1 MNIGSKHAIR
11 FLTLLASIFSAFVF
25 ADFLPYEVRSYS
37 YAVSLSIKETLVFT
51 LPFIVFSI
59 VFQST
64 SKLRGSNAVKVVL
77 LLLTM
82 VMLSNSLSIGVAH
95 LVGKFGAAHLAPNL
109 VYTDALSSEGLVPK
123 FTMQLPS
130 VISSIKAV
138 LLGFICGMVLP
149 RIMGKTSARLSETLA
164 RISVF
169 VLENILVPVLP
180 VFVVGLVFKMQSD
193 NLIGLLLSNAKV
205 ALFLFGIALL
215 HVFLL
220 YMLASGFSVLRA
232 LQKLRDMLPTALFAF
247 TTMSS
252 LITMPVILKAV
263 KKNSNDPELMDIAV
277 PTALNVHLVGDCFF
291 MIVMSI
297 VIALAFNGAEP
308 VSLASYIYFLLYF
321 LISKFAVVAIPGG
334 GIIVMIPIIEQYLNF
349 SPTMLSLIT
358 TLYFVFDPA
367 ITAVNVMGNGA
378 FTMLFS
384 KTYTKLF
391 KKEARETK

>member
-1 MNIGSKHAIR
+1 MNIGSKHALR
-11 FLTLLASIFSAFVF
+11 FLTLLVSIFFAFVF
-25 ADFLPYEVRSYS
+25 ADFLPYEIRSYS
-37 YAVSLSIKETLVFT
+37 YAISLSIKETLVFL

-64 SKLRGSNAVKVVL
+64 SKLRGTNAIKVVL

-82 VMLSNSLSIGVAH
+82 IMLSNSLSIGIAH
-95 LVGKFGAAHLAPNL
+95 TVGQFGAAHLAPNI
-109 VYTDALSSEGLVPK
+109 VYTDTLSADGLVPK
-123 FTMQLPS
+123 FTMKLPS

-138 LLGFICGMVLP
+138 LFGFICGMVLP
-149 RIMGKTSARLSETLA
+149 RIMGEMSTKLSETLA
-164 RISVF
+164 KISVF
-169 VLENILVPVLP
+169 VLENVLVPVLP

-193 NLIGLLLSNAKV
+193 NLIGLLLNNAKV

-215 HVFLL
+215 HVFML

-232 LQKLRDMLPTALFAF
+232 LQKIKDMVPTALFAF

-252 LITMPVILKAV
+252 LITMPVVLKAV
-263 KKNSNDPELMDIAV
+263 KRNSDDPELMDIAV

-297 VIALAFNGAEP
+297 VIALAFSGSEP

-367 ITAVNVMGNGA
+367 ITVVNVLGNGA

-384 KTYTKLF
+384 KTYATLF
-391 KKEARETK
+391 KKEAGEIK